1 MKELRHIRTDRGL
14 NQTELAQMLGVT
26 QSSVAQWESG
36 SVMPQGVLLPKIA
49 DALGCT
55 IDALYGR
62 EPPGV
67 AAS

>member
-1 MKELRHIRTDRGL
+1 MKELKHIRVDRGMY
-14 NQTELAQMLGVT
+14 QAELAQMLGVT

-36 SVMPQGVLLPKIA
+36 AVMPQGVLLPKIA

-62 EPPGV
+62 EPP
-67 AAS
+67 AEAS